1 MRLLPS
7 ARWPPPIRLRTAA
20 SGPFSTAVP
29 TQGGT
34 WSIGSRSPRRAK
46 WSGIDAG
53 SHGTWILG
61 APEVI
66 LGSSTGA
73 HASLVARIED
83 LAASG
88 RRVLLVA
95 SADALQG
102 DRLPDRL
109 VPSALVVLEERIRP
123 DAADTVAWFGAE
135 GVSLRV
141 LSGDHPATV
150 AAVASRVGI
159 DIGAGPV
166 DARQLS
172 DDPDQLREVMDRHVV
187 FGRVTPKQKQAMVH
201 ALQSGGHVVAMTGDG
216 VNDVLALKDADLGIA
231 MGSGSAATRAVGRVV
246 LLDDAFA
253 RLPSVVAEG
262 RRVIANIERVANL
275 FLTKT
280 VYATLLAVA
289 VGVARLPF
297 PFYPRHLTIV
307 SSLTIGIPAFFLA
320 LAPNPARA
328 HLGFVGRVLRF
339 AAPAG
344 AVAAAATFSGYA
356 VARDQPGVGLDESRT
371 TATLVLFFVALWVL
385 GILARPYTP
394 FRRFLVGSMVAAFL
408 VVLSVPGIRHFFAL
422 TLPPLVVLLAG
433 IGVAGIACA
442 TLEFGWRASGWAAH
456 RREPHR

>member
-1 MRLLPS
+1 MP
-7 ARWPPPIRLRTAA
+7 ARTA
-20 SGPFSTAVP
+20 P
-29 TQGGT
+29 
-34 WSIGSRSPRRAK
+34 GSSAPRRC
-46 WSGIDAG
+46 S
-53 SHGTWILG
+53 
-61 APEVI
+61 
-66 LGSSTGA
+66 
-73 HASLVARIED
+73 
-83 LAASG
+83 LAASPGTDASLTSRIETLASTG

-95 SADALQG
+95 TADRLEG

-109 VPSALVVLEERIRP
+109 VPRALVVLEERIRP
-123 DAADTVAWFGAE
+123 DAAATVAWFGAE

-141 LSGDHPATV
+141 LSGDHPATA

-159 DIGAGPV
+159 DVGPGPV

-172 DDPDQLREVMDRHVV
+172 DDPDELREAMERHVV
-187 FGRVTPKQKQAMVH
+187 FGRVTPTQKQAMVH
-201 ALQSGGHVVAMTGDG
+201 ALQSAGHVVAMTGDG

-246 LLDDAFA
+246 LLDDSFA
-253 RLPSVVAEG
+253 RLPAVVAEG

-320 LAPNPARA
+320 LAANPARA
-328 HLGFVGRVLRF
+328 HAGFVGRVLQF
-339 AAPAG
+339 AVPAG

-394 FRRFLVGSMVAAFL
+394 FRRFLVGSMVATFL
-408 VVLSVPGIRHFFAL
+408 VVLAVPGIRHFFAL
-422 TLPPLVVLLAG
+422 TPPPLVVLLAG
-433 IGVAGIACA
+433 VGVAGMACA
-442 TLEFGWRASGWAAH
+442 ALELGWRASGWVATH
-456 RREPHR
+456 RRGSSQ